1 MKKGLIVVAVLVVLA
16 LAAYVASP
24 FFYVSSLK
32 SAFLAGDS
40 TKLAD
45 LVDFPALRDSLKE
58 QVATILT
65 QQTKE
70 SPDSNQS
77 PFAAL
82 TAFVGPTF
90 LNRAVDMYCTPDAIA
105 AMVKKSKELQGNN
118 RSFSSFIK
126 IPGPTDLDWSK
137 LKDVSFT
144 GPNSF
149 RIGTGDITLFARL
162 EGFGWKLYRIEV
174 SQAFLEKSLKD
185 GGS

>member
-1 MKKGLIVVAVLVVLA
+1 MKKWLIIVAVLVGLA

-32 SAFLAGDS
+32 GAFLAGDS
-40 TKLAD
+40 SKLAN

-58 QVATILT
+58 EVATILT

-70 SPDSNQS
+70 SSDSNQN

-105 AMVKKSKELQGNN
+105 DFVKKNGQVQSKTP
-118 RSFSSFIK
+118 SFIK
-126 IPGPTDLDWSK
+126 IPGPSDLDWSK
-137 LKDVSFT
+137 LKNFSFT
-144 GPNSF
+144 GPTSF
-149 RIGTGDITLFARL
+149 RIGTNHITLFARL
-162 EGFGWKLYRIEV
+162 EGFGWKVYRLEV
-174 SQAFLEKSLKD
+174 SPDFLEDSMKGD
-185 GGS
+185 GG

>member
-1 MKKGLIVVAVLVVLA
+1 MKKGLIVVAVLAVLA
-16 LAAYVASP
+16 LAAYVVSP

-32 SAFLAGDS
+32 GAFLAGDS
-40 TKLAD
+40 SKLAN

-58 QVATILT
+58 EVATILT

-105 AMVKKSKELQGNN
+105 DFVKKNGQAQSKTP
-118 RSFSSFIK
+118 SFIK
-126 IPGPTDLDWSK
+126 IPGPSDLDWSK
-137 LKDVSFT
+137 LKNFSFT
-144 GPNSF
+144 GPTSF
-149 RIGTGDITLFARL
+149 RIGTNHITLFARL
-162 EGFGWKLYRIEV
+162 EGFGWKVYRLEV
-174 SQAFLEKSLKD
+174 SPDFLEDSVKGD
-185 GGS
+185 GG

>member
-1 MKKGLIVVAVLVVLA
+1 MKKGLIVVAILVVLA
-16 LAAYVASP
+16 LAAYVVSP

-40 TKLAD
+40 TKLAN

-70 SPDSNQS
+70 SSDSNQS

-82 TAFVGPTF
+82 TAFVGPAF

-105 AMVKKSKELQGNN
+105 DFVKKNSQAQRKTQ
-118 RSFSSFIK
+118 SFIK
-126 IPGPTDLDWSK
+126 IPGPSDLDWSK
-137 LKDVSFT
+137 LKNFSFT
-144 GPNSF
+144 GPASF
-149 RIGTGDITLFARL
+149 RIGTNHITLFARL
-162 EGFGWKLYRIEV
+162 EGFGWKVYRLEV
-174 SQAFLEKSLKD
+174 SPDFLQDTVKGD
-185 GGS
+185 GD

>member
-1 MKKGLIVVAVLVVLA
+1 MKKWLIIVAVLVGLA

-32 SAFLAGDS
+32 GAFLAGDS
-40 TKLAD
+40 SKLAN

-58 QVATILT
+58 EVATILT

-70 SPDSNQS
+70 SSDSNQN

-105 AMVKKSKELQGNN
+105 DFVKKNGQVQSKTP
-118 RSFSSFIK
+118 SFIK
-126 IPGPTDLDWSK
+126 IPGPSDLDWSK
-137 LKDVSFT
+137 LKNFSFT
-144 GPNSF
+144 GPTSF
-149 RIGTGDITLFARL
+149 RIGTNHITLFARL
-162 EGFGWKLYRIEV
+162 EGFGWKVYRLEV
-174 SQAFLEKSLKD
+174 SPDFLEDSMKGE
-185 GGS
+185 GG